1 MPNRNICLIAI
12 LALAVALFTFGCAT
26 KKAETT
32 PEPVEPVVEEPVQ
45 EVVEEPE
52 VEVTEQWQEEEPV
65 VVEEYRPTVAELNAQ
80 GVLQTVYFDFDK
92 SDLTEQTR
100 QVLHLNADW
109 LMNNSD
115 YGVVIEG
122 HCDERGTIE
131 YNLALGQ
138 RRAQAVRDY
147 LTNLGVAAERMR
159 LVSFGEERPAEPGH
173 SEDAWA
179 MNRRAAFVIE

>member
-1 MPNRNICLIAI
+1 M
-12 LALAVALFTFGCAT
+12 ALGLVLFTAGCAT
-26 KKAETT
+26 KKAEETA

-45 EVVEEPE
+45 EVIEEPE
-52 VEVTEQWQEEEPV
+52 VEVTEKWQEEQP
-65 VVEEYRPTVAELNAQ
+65 VVEEYKPTVAELNAQ
-80 GVLQTVYFDFDK
+80 GVLQIVYFDFDK
-92 SDLTEQTR
+92 SDLSEETR
-100 QVLHLNADW
+100 QILHANADW
-109 LMNNSD
+109 LMNNAD

-147 LTNLGVAAERMR
+147 LTNLGVAADRMR
-159 LVSFGEERPAEPGH
+159 LVSFGEERPADPGH

>member
-1 MPNRNICLIAI
+1 MPNRKIYMIA
-12 LALAVALFTFGCAT
+12 LMALGLALFTAGCAT
-26 KKAETT
+26 KKAETA
-32 PEPVEPVVEEPVQ
+32 PAEVEPVVEQPVE
-45 EVVEEPE
+45 EVAEEPE
-52 VEVTEQWQEEEPV
+52 VEVTEKWQEEKP

-92 SDLTEQTR
+92 SELTAETR
-100 QVLHLNADW
+100 QILHLNADW
-109 LMNNSD
+109 LGKNSG

-147 LTNLGVAAERMR
+147 LSNLGVGADRMR
-159 LVSFGEERPAEPGH
+159 LVSYGEERPADPGH
-173 SEDAWA
+173 DEDAWA